1 MNQEAAS
8 DATAT
13 GKTGTS
19 GALSSEA
26 VREIQLAQ
34 ELVSAWEL
42 QQEVYIPQ
50 REARFELILELIAR
64 LAPSTP
70 PQLRVLDLACGPGS
84 VSIRVLDRFPDAEL
98 VAVDLDPILLTLGR
112 LNQSHQARQP
122 TWVQADLRDPAWP
135 DRLPFT
141 TYDAIVS
148 TTALH
153 WLTGAQ
159 LSDLYLQLH
168 SLLTPGGLFLN
179 GDYLPIS
186 RPWGTIAETIRE
198 IGAARASSA
207 VAAGADDWETWWTK
221 VRDIPFLAD
230 QVAEHDRIFAD
241 KTSHESPS
249 LAFHVEALRESGF
262 TEVELVWHDLTE
274 GLICALKS

>member
-1 MNQEAAS
+1 MNQEAAL
-8 DATAT
+8 DETA
-13 GKTGTS
+13 
-19 GALSSEA
+19 
-26 VREIQLAQ
+26 REIQLAQ

-42 QQEVYIPQ
+42 QQEVYIAQ

-70 PQLRVLDLACGPGS
+70 EQLRVLDLACGPGS
-84 VSIRVLDRFPDAEL
+84 VSIRVLNRFPDAEL

-112 LNQSHQARQP
+112 LNQANQARQP
-122 TWVQADLRDPAWP
+122 TWVQADLRDPTWT
-135 DRLPFT
+135 DLLPFT

-153 WLTGAQ
+153 WLTGAE
-159 LSDLYLQLH
+159 LSNLYQQLH
-168 SLLTPGGLFLN
+168 VLLAPGGLFLN

-186 RPWGTIAETIRE
+186 RPWGTIAETVRE
-198 IGAARASSA
+198 IGAARESA
-207 VAAGADDWETWWTK
+207 AIAAGADDWQTWWTK
-221 VRDIPFLAD
+221 VRAIPFLAE
-230 QVAEHDRIFAD
+230 QVAAHDRIFAD

-262 TEVELVWHDLTE
+262 SEVELVWHDLTE
-274 GLICALKS
+274 GLICALKG